1 MAHPFPIVDLH
12 CDLLEYL
19 AKAAERTAY
28 EEKSRCGYP
37 QLKNGG
43 VLLQITAIFTET
55 KPGSTRLAEKQI
67 ERLLK
72 LPLEHPGH
80 FLDGTQ
86 SAEFAQNK
94 GIYLIA
100 SIENAS
106 GVFEENEPIAQGL
119 QRLSAWL
126 KALKRILYISLTW
139 NGKNRFGGGVGSDQG
154 LTDDGKRLLDWMS
167 THQIAVDLSHASDPL
182 AEEILNHSEQNRL
195 NLKILASHSNFRAI
209 CPHPRN
215 LPDWLAEEII
225 RRKGLIGLNLFAPFI
240 HRTDPEALFAHIEYG
255 LSLGAQDTLCF
266 GADFFDTE
274 DFSALLAK
282 HKCKTPYFPDYADAS
297 CYPLLLERCA
307 QRLSLG
313 AEALEKI
320 ASANAL
326 KFLNRSI

>member
-1 MAHPFPIVDLH
+1 MTHPFPVVDLH

-19 AKAAERTAY
+19 ARANERTPY
-28 EEKSRCGYP
+28 EEKSRCAYP

-43 VLLQITAIFTET
+43 VILQITAIFTET
-55 KPGSTRLAEKQI
+55 KPGSTRLAQAQI

-86 SAEFAQNK
+86 SETFAKNN
-94 GIYLIA
+94 GIYLIP

-106 GVFEENEPIAQGL
+106 GVIEENEPIAQGL
-119 QRLSAWL
+119 QRLSAWH

-139 NGKNRFGGGVGSDQG
+139 NGKNRFGGGTGSDQG
-154 LTDDGKRLLDWMS
+154 LTDDGKMLLDWMS
-167 THQIAVDLSHASDPL
+167 AHHIAVDLSHASDAL
-182 AEEILNHSEQNRL
+182 AEEILNHSEQNGL

-215 LPDWLAEEII
+215 LPDWLAQEII
-225 RRKGLIGLNLFAPFI
+225 RRQGLIGLNLFAPFV
-240 HRTDPEALFAHIEYG
+240 HKTDPEALFAHIEYA
-255 LSLGAQDTLCF
+255 LSLGAQDTLSF

-282 HKCKTPYFPDYADAS
+282 HQCKAPYFPDYADAS
-297 CYPLLLERCA
+297 CYPLILERCA

-313 AEALEKI
+313 AEVLQKI
-320 ASANAL
+320 SSENAL
-326 KFLNRSI
+326 KFLTRSI